1 MKAVKISMNEAKTSK
16 QLKAVIA
23 GTLINALI
31 TLGATIVLTLFMS
44 IAGNLFEDF
53 AKYLMLL
60 PLVLGGYIGGF
71 ISARINGANGLL
83 LGVISGAAI
92 LIILLIIGFTVYN
105 TDITYMILLKVL
117 CVLLPAAIGGVK
129 GVNKKEKFK
138 I

>member
-31 TLGATIVLTLFMS
+31 TLGATVVLTLFMS

-60 PLVLGGYIGGF
+60 PLVLGGYTGGF

-117 CVLLPAAIGGVK
+117 CVLLPAAMGGVK